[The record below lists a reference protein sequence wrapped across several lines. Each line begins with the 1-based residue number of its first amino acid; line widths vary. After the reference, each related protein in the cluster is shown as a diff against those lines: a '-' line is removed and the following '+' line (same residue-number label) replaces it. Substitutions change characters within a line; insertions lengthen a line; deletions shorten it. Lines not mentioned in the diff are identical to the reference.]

1 MLYVI
6 ITAILEMSG
15 NMEYLLLYLMSVL
28 ITVGGEVAIA
38 FKMIKEIADQGYKFN
53 LERLKEF
60 SDMSTLYKY
69 IFLVP
74 ILNIVFLMV
83 AKYEYDSYG
92 FIMLDQFR
100 VLDMLEKMD
109 KEEQE
114 VYNKHPNAITAIAI
128 EEIVSSLKELE
139 HKKEVKN
146 ELPINTLRIDD
157 ISEIKFTI
165 DQDANIKIIE
175 LSKDLE
181 KGNINEASL
190 KVFIYKKLGET
201 LRTAKEKT
209 VFENYQDLK
218 KDNINVKIESNKKD
232 NSLLEEIKETKELLY
247 ELRKYCSGS
256 ININVDLKNTQ
267 TEDINNKEYIK
278 K

>member
-1 MLYVI
+1 
-6 ITAILEMSG
+6 
-15 NMEYLLLYLMSVL
+15 MEYLLLYLMSVL

-218 KDNINVKIESNKKD
+218 KDNINVKIESNKND
-232 NSLLEEIKETKELLY
+232 NSILEEIKETKELLY